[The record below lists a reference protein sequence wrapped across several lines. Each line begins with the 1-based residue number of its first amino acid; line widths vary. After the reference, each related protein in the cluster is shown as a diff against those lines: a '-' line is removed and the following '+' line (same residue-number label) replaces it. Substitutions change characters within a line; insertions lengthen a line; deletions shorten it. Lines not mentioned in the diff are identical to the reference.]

1 MRLTV
6 RRILGGSTMHES
18 KKLSARIE
26 VMQIDDHKVV
36 MKFPT
41 ASDPNVVSD
50 IKHILFG
57 QKYPQKLP
65 RKFDKK

>member
-6 RRILGGSTMHES
+6 RLIPGDLTMTNTKPSNAH
-18 KKLSARIE
+18 IE

-41 ASDPNVVSD
+41 ASKPDVVSNV
-50 IKHILFG
+50 KRILFG
-57 QKYPQKLP
+57 QNITQLSP
-65 RKFDKK
+65 RKFDRK